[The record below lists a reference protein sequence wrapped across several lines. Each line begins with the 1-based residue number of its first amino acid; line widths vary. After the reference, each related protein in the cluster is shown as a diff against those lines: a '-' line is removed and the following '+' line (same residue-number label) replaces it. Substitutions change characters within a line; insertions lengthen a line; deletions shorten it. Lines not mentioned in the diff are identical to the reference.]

1 MEREPLIFHVDVNS
15 AFLSWSAVARL
26 AKGETQDL
34 RLIPSAVGGDAAT
47 RHGIVLAKSTPAKK
61 YGIQTAQP
69 LAEAYRRCPHLVVVP
84 SDFAVYEACSDAF
97 IALLRTHSDLVEKF
111 SIDEAFVDMTERV
124 GSFETREELRA
135 RAVSLA
141 ESIKD
146 EIRTRLGFTV
156 NIGISTNKLL
166 AKMASDFTKPDRV
179 HTLFP
184 EEVPGKMWPLPVE
197 ELLFVG
203 KSSASRLRAL
213 GIRTIGELAKADVS
227 MLQAHFKKQGLMFA
241 QYANGQDSAFL
252 RVHPAD
258 NKGYGHSV
266 TLPLDIT
273 DAGEAKRILLGLA
286 ERVGKRLREDDVR
299 AEVIAVTIR
308 YYDLTN
314 TSHQLMPDAPTNLT
328 AEIHGAACRL
338 FDELWDGQTPIRLL
352 GIRTS
357 KVIKGEANRQLSLFD
372 GTDYEKLEKL
382 DKALDSIREK
392 YGEGAIRRASLMPS
406 DLTDNKNKGRMNF
419 GQKEGK

>member
-84 SDFAVYEACSDAF
+84 SEFAVYEACSDAF

-111 SIDEAFVDMTERV
+111 SIDEAFVDMTERA
-124 GSFETREELRA
+124 GGFETREELRA

>member
-286 ERVGKRLREDDVR
+286 ERVGKRLREDDMR

>member
-111 SIDEAFVDMTERV
+111 SIDEAFVDMTERA
-124 GSFETREELRA
+124 GGFETREELRA

>member
-111 SIDEAFVDMTERV
+111 SIDEAFVDMTECA

-392 YGEGAIRRASLMPS
+392 YGEGAIQRASLMPS